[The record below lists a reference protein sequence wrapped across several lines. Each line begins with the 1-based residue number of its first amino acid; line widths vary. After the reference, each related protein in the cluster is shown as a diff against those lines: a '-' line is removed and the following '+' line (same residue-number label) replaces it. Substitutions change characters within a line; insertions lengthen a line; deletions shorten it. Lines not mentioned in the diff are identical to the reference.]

1 MRLKEFLDL
10 YVQDDTYIEVTC
22 IQDQDIFFNG
32 TCAEFKTL
40 PDEDDSDVDIGWL
53 WLSNIYGADDAL
65 VIQVSY

>member
-10 YVQDDTYIEVTC
+10 YVQDDTYVEITC
-22 IQDQDIFFNG
+22 IQDPNIFFEG
-32 TCAEFKTL
+32 TCAEFNAL
-40 PDEDDSDVDIGWL
+40 SDEDDSDVDIGWL